1 MIEIGQTETSK
12 IDKEKKI
19 RQARISE
26 DHKDIIDSDGL
37 KVEFDDPRIVYVNPE
52 PRNPYGRRLVI
63 NLFEKY
69 NRKIRIS
76 EETDVSI
83 LQYAKKICSGRECL
97 ASVGIAG
104 AVLKDISEYR
114 NEDEITIYRTPIDN
128 HGPCQNGAWPALW
141 DIFSQRLNLK
151 NVIFCAFPKYTNGY
165 LGLNRD
171 LLAWENLNFILGQYL
186 IEARNA
192 LQCVAENKEIALEK
206 FEDITSDFITNIKE
220 EKKTLNTGLIRWARE
235 VSKIPLKA
243 TVEETPKVLIF
254 GGLNLMFDHYPVEEF
269 FLEKGIIPKVV
280 DIVETMSLILAESS
294 IRYGFKKG
302 YITPKEQY
310 NSKLYTAEDLVED
323 DQKEVIRARRN
334 RSALDFLNSQCKT
347 FRKQMRKSGLLFDP
361 FIGFIDLFEKGSE
374 YVSSNSLSETPI
386 IVGRFLHSIEEDIY
400 DGLVNMG
407 TFNCQPAMNSQA
419 IIRPLVNKVDIPYA
433 AIDCE
438 GPWISTNQ
446 RRLLETIAIQA
457 KRVRKKKNELL
468 IQEVES

>member
-1 MIEIGQTETSK
+1 MIEIEHPRNSEMK
-12 IDKEKKI
+12 KAKKI
-19 RQARISE
+19 KQARISE
-26 DHKDIIDSDGL
+26 DHKHIIDSDGQ
-37 KVEFDDPRIVYVNPE
+37 KVEFNDPRIVYVNPE

-76 EETDVSI
+76 EETDASI

-97 ASVGIAG
+97 ASVAIAG

-114 NEDEITIYRTPIDN
+114 REDEITIYRTPIDN

-141 DIFSQRLNLK
+141 DTFSQRLNLK

-192 LQCVAENKEIALEK
+192 LQCVAENKDTALEK
-206 FEDITSDFITNIKE
+206 FEDLTSDFITNIKE
-220 EKKTLNTGLIRWARE
+220 EKKTLNTGLIRWAKE
-235 VSKIPLKA
+235 VSKIPLKT

-302 YITPKEQY
+302 FITPKEQY

-323 DQKEVIRARRN
+323 DQKEVIRAKRN
-334 RSALDFLNSQCKT
+334 RSALNFLNSQCKT

-419 IIRPLVNKVDIPYA
+419 IIRPLANKVDIPYA

-446 RRLLETIAIQA
+446 LRLLETIAIQA

-468 IQEVES
+468 VQEVVS

>member
-114 NEDEITIYRTPIDN
+114 SEDEIIIYRTPIDN

-468 IQEVES
+468 IQEVVS